1 MTTTRKI
8 TILQELEI
16 TINPPEGKTENEI
29 YEYAM
34 NVIKN
39 DRLDVAEHFLEG
51 WKYVCVVTNIDL
63 AYISAAHN
71 FSSKIDV
78 LASNVSL

>member
-39 DRLDVAEHFLEG
+39 DLP
-51 WKYVCVVTNIDL
+51 
-63 AYISAAHN
+63 
-71 FSSKIDV
+71 KIDHKSEAGYSV
-78 LASNVSL
+78 KVIKGSVKIFQ